1 MKKIAKIE
9 EQKKIRFGKPF
20 NIVSL
25 AFLVAAIVFAC
36 NFFMVHPAEAI
47 DKSLNTSQ
55 SFQNELA
62 LIYEN
67 TIEEGVCRS
76 EGSIVSGK
84 HRKTVTTDTVIK
96 KMGSGNDATYV
107 EYECDRGTYNC
118 RLNCE
123 KSVQPKQFDKLD
135 YDKIER

>member
-1 MKKIAKIE
+1 MI
-9 EQKKIRFGKPF
+9 F
-20 NIVSL
+20 
-25 AFLVAAIVFAC
+25 FLNLRKGI
-36 NFFMVHPAEAI
+36 
-47 DKSLNTSQ
+47 
-55 SFQNELA
+55 
-62 LIYEN
+62 IYEN

-84 HRKTVTTDTVIK
+84 HRKTVTTDNVIK
-96 KMGSGNDATYV
+96 KMGSGDNVTYI

-123 KSVQPKQFDKLD
+123 KSTQQKQFDKLD